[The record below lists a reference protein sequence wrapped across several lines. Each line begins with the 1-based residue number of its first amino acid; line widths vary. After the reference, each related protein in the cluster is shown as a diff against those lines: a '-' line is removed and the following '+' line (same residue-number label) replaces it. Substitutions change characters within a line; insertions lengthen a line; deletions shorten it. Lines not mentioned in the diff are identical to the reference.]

1 MNREENVGRPRSEEM
16 HLADVKVHAPTSR
29 PPGSAEIPLAD
40 VEINAPARTDARGAQ
55 RPEAGPP
62 SRLLTPRELEVL
74 QLVAQGQTN
83 GEIAGNLII
92 SAGAVRTHVQH
103 IIAKLEV
110 VDRTQAAVRASEIGL
125 L

>member
-1 MNREENVGRPRSEEM
+1 MKYDVGKPRSEEWEM
-16 HLADVKVHAPTSR
+16 HLADMKVRGAPTSR
-29 PPGSAEIPLAD
+29 PPGSAEMPLAD
-40 VEINAPARTDARGAQ
+40 VEINAPARTDDQ

-74 QLVAQGQTN
+74 ALVAQGQTN
-83 GEIAGNLII
+83 GEIAGKLII
-92 SAGAVRTHVQH
+92 SAGTVRTHVQH

-110 VDRTQAAVRASEIGL
+110 VDRTQAAVRASELGL